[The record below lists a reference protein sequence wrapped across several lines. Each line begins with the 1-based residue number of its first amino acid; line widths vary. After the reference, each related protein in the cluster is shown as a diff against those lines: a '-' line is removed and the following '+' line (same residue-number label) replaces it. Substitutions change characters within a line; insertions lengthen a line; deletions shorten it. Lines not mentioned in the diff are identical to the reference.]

1 MTNYSKDPG
10 MVRVD
15 FYKTSGKWYMTEAV
29 DMSDHFGD
37 LSIYS
42 AVEESI
48 KEAFPETGMRW
59 MSQFIVVVAEP
70 YHTNAF
76 PVMLVPGLVEEDG
89 N

>member
-1 MTNYSKDPG
+1 MTHYSQHPG

-15 FYKTSGKWYMTEAV
+15 FYRPSGKWYMTEEMQM
-29 DMSDHFGD
+29 DRHYGD
-37 LSIYS
+37 LSIYN

-48 KEAFPETGMRW
+48 KEAFPDTGMRW
-59 MSQFIVVVAEP
+59 LSQFIVVVAEP

-76 PVMLVPGLVEEDG
+76 PVMLMPGPFEEDG